1 MSTQT
6 TVDPSRFRHLL
17 ERWNT
22 HQALRS
28 SGAPIASLANSRRD
42 LDAARDALRP
52 TV

>member
-6 TVDPSRFRHLL
+6 AVDPTRFRHLL

-28 SGAPIASLANSRRD
+28 SGAPIAALAGSRSD
-42 LDAARDALRP
+42 LDAARDALRS
-52 TV
+52 TI